1 MSVSR
6 NCWSSSRWLH
16 SSCGSLDARET
27 ERTQLPLSA
36 RWAAHDRPGLLR
48 HAVAV
53 DKADQIRERLA
64 TTARFAESLVG
75 LFADDAAAQAKEAG
89 FVSEVLRP
97 GSPPVT
103 ADMRS
108 NRIRLRVDAGDRVV
122 SAAAG

>member
-1 MSVSR
+1 M
-6 NCWSSSRWLH
+6 
-16 SSCGSLDARET
+16 
-27 ERTQLPLSA
+27 
-36 RWAAHDRPGLLR
+36 
-48 HAVAV
+48 

-64 TTARFAESLVG
+64 TTARFAESLLG
-75 LFADDAAAQAKEAG
+75 QLADDAAPPPHEAG